1 MERNTIIPASYGIFT
16 QEGKIL
22 LVKRVNS
29 GYFDGYYSLPAGHV
43 EAHETPIMA
52 LQREMEEELGIVIEE
67 DDVTLATT
75 SYRVIFDKQDR
86 VDFFFFISKFEGEM
100 VNNELEKNEEL
111 LWVSLEELPENTIPY
126 VVDVLRAIEGRESFV
141 TVIE

>member
-1 MERNTIIPASYGIFT
+1 MERNAIIPASYGIFT

-22 LVKRVNS
+22 LVKRANS

-43 EAHETPIMA
+43 EVHETPIMA
-52 LQREMEEELGIVIEE
+52 LLREMEEELGVVMEE

-86 VDFFFFISKFEGEM
+86 VDFFFFISKFEGEIT
-100 VNNELEKNEEL
+100 NLEPEKNEEL

-126 VVDVLRAIEGRESFV
+126 VADILRAIESSERFV
-141 TVIE
+141 QVIE